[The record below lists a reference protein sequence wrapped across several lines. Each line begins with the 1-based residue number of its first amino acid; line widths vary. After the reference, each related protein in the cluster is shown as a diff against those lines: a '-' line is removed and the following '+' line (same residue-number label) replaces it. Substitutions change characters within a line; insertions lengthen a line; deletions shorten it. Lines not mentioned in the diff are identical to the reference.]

1 MGRTVLDRETRRQSI
16 LDAATT
22 VFARKGYRHASVA
35 DIIETA
41 GIARGTFYL
50 YFQSKQEIFLAL
62 IDRWFEDLT
71 RHLDESVDLP
81 CSTHEFACQ
90 KRAGLRGAF
99 EFFRERRELALIV
112 LREAVAIDDRFEER
126 MEQLL
131 RRINQLRGEHIRQ
144 MQEAG
149 LYRSNLDVQFLNT
162 CLNGIF
168 RELMLRYILPEEPP
182 DMDWVVAQLDEFVQ
196 YGVAVRSPGEPASK

>member
-1 MGRTVLDRETRRQSI
+1 MARTVLDRETRRQQV
-16 LDAATT
+16 LEAATT
-22 VFARKGYRHASVA
+22 VFARKGYRHTSVA
-35 DIIETA
+35 DIIDAA

-50 YFQSKQEIFLAL
+50 YFQSKEEIFLAL

-81 CSTHEFACQ
+81 CSSPEARSQ
-90 KRAGLRGAF
+90 KRSGLRGAF

-126 MEQLL
+126 MQQLL
-131 RRINQLRGEHIRQ
+131 ARINQLRGEHIRQ
-144 MQEAG
+144 MQQAG
-149 LYRSNLDVQFLNT
+149 LYRSDVDIQFLNT
-162 CLNGIF
+162 CFNGIF

-182 DMDWVVAQLDEFVQ
+182 NMDWLVEQLDDFVQ
-196 YGVAVRSPGEPASK
+196 HGIAVRAAGEPAPS